1 MTSPS
6 ARDDCDVSVI
16 IVNWNNAGDLAECLG
31 CLRRQSWRDFEII
44 VVDNGSTD
52 QTASI
57 VAPFAACGLVRFIS
71 APHRGPAAARNAG
84 LDQACGRLVLF
95 TGDDM
100 IAPPDLLRT
109 HVEAHQA
116 HPEPEAAIVG
126 DVRWFPTLQ
135 VTPLMHWLDHGGSY
149 YHFYDLADGALI
161 DHRYFVTA
169 NLSLKRAFV
178 GADRFDQDFRWAAF
192 EDMELGYR
200 LMRRGLR
207 LIFRSIPIFHLH
219 PVTSEDL
226 LRRMEYAGRAARLLE
241 RKWPNIT
248 GLENI
253 QRPRLHFVL
262 RHRRLSEVLD
272 SCLRWA
278 AEQLGDRT
286 PLAVYRYLIRYA
298 RWCGYVS
305 QVE

>member
-1 MTSPS
+1 MSEP
-6 ARDDCDVSVI
+6 DLSVI
-16 IVNWNNAGDLAECLG
+16 IPTYNRADTLRLALEAIEQQVEPGVEVL
-31 CLRRQSWRDFEII
+31 
-44 VVDNGSTD
+44 VVDDGSTD
-52 QTASI
+52 QTAST
-57 VAPFAACGLVRFIS
+57 VAPFEARGLVRFIS

-84 LDQACGRLVLF
+84 LDQAGGRLVLF

-100 IAPPDLLRT
+100 IAPPELLRA
-109 HVEAHQA
+109 HVEAHRA
-116 HPEPEAAIVG
+116 HPELEAAIVG
-126 DVRWFPTLQ
+126 DVRWSPMLQ
-135 VTPLMHWLDHGGSY
+135 VSPLMRWLDHGGPY
-149 YHFYDLADGALI
+149 YHFYDLADGAVI

-169 NLSLKRAFV
+169 NLSLKRAFI

-192 EDMELGYR
+192 EDIELGYR

-207 LIFRSIPIFHLH
+207 SIFRSIPTFHLH
-219 PVTSEDL
+219 PVTLEGL

-262 RHRRLSEVLD
+262 RRRRLSEALS
-272 SCLRWA
+272 SCLRWV

-286 PLAVYRYLIRYA
+286 PLAVYRYLISYS
-298 RWCGYVS
+298 RWFGYVS